1 MTVAADEQKRAVSP
15 SAEKTMKRVVVDHF
29 GGPEVLSGGG
39 RCSRTGAGR
48 GPREGAGC
56 RRVVHRFPAAR
67 GHVSRRAEAAVHA
80 GLRARRRRRGARPG
94 CSRLRV
100 GGRIAALTVWGA
112 CAEFACVLEADAV
125 EVPEDLDPAEVVGLV
140 LTYMTAY
147 QVLHREAKVTGG
159 ETVLVHGAAGRVGT
173 AVLELGAL
181 AGLRL
186 YDCSAQRPRRG
197 RAARRGGDRL
207 PKRGLPGAGARG
219 SPGEA
224 WMSSTGSAARCRFAP
239 SRAAVRRTARRV
251 RRLLHARERREQASV
266 DRVVCGDRNRRAL
279 GPALAAPAGEPLPD
293 PEAA

>member
-29 GGPEVLSGGG
+29 GGPRGAEDGGG

-67 GHVSRRAEAAVHA
+67 GHVSRRAEPPFTPATSSSASSRSSARLLAAA
-80 GLRARRRRRGARPG
+80 
-94 CSRLRV
+94 V

-147 QVLHREAKVTGG
+147 QVLHREAGDWRG
-159 ETVLVHGAAGRVGT
+159 DGARA
-173 AVLELGAL
+173 
-181 AGLRL
+181 
-186 YDCSAQRPRRG
+186 RRG
-197 RAARRGGDRL
+197 RQGGHGGARARR
-207 PKRGLPGAGARG
+207 
-219 SPGEA
+219 
-224 WMSSTGSAARCRFAP
+224 
-239 SRAAVRRTARRV
+239 ARR
-251 RRLLHARERREQASV
+251 AS
-266 DRVVCGDRNRRAL
+266 
-279 GPALAAPAGEPLPD
+279 PLRD
-293 PEAA
+293 LFGS